1 MTTKLKLRG
10 EGGGRET
17 STEQNE
23 LNLRTPVEKNCL
35 QVLPNYLVGLR
46 KTRTLIQVHQSVS
59 HLM

>member
-1 MTTKLKLRG
+1 MTTKLKLWKKKT
-10 EGGGRET
+10 EKT

-46 KTRTLIQVHQSVS
+46 KTRTLIQVHQPVS
-59 HLM
+59 HLV